1 MDVFVVLDNIAG
13 INCDVLIFV
22 TNSKP
27 KKEEL

>member
-13 INCDVLIFV
+13 INRDVLIFV
-22 TNSKP
+22 TNLKS